1 MVSPN
6 AEPTNQPGTSEVPY
20 DRMRIIFHDDSH
32 LRHLHSTQHPGCFT
46 MTDEELLK
54 RIEALRL
61 DHLAAGSFISD
72 EYTEEIIGSV
82 YGQEADEKL
91 TTSSSKR

>member
-1 MVSPN
+1 
-6 AEPTNQPGTSEVPY
+6 
-20 DRMRIIFHDDSH
+20 
-32 LRHLHSTQHPGCFT
+32 